1 MVIRSQIYELS
12 LVEIKRFTVKHVLR
26 GHLWDREKVVL
37 KTFHEYLFTLLLT
50 HFDVKLEAL
59 ILKKVALD
67 SLATALAY
75 NETTGKT
82 QWIIIENEQICTV

>member
-1 MVIRSQIYELS
+1 MGQRLS
-12 LVEIKRFTVKHVLR
+12 
-26 GHLWDREKVVL
+26 
-37 KTFHEYLFTLLLT
+37 HEYLFTLLLT

-75 NETTGKT
+75 NETMGKT
-82 QWIIIENEQICTV
+82 QWIIIENEQNCTV